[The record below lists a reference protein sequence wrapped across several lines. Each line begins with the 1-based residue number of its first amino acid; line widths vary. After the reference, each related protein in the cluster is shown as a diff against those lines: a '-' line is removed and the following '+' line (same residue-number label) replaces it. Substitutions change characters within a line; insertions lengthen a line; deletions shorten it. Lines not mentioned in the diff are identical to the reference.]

1 MFTSNARNWKSF
13 RILGHLAFLFGV
25 CCCHRGLLVSF
36 YFAAFTLTFV
46 TATQQ
51 HEAKMSI
58 TVTIHAGEMK
68 QIAHFIEGSGK
79 AAAKGRLYGLWTHS
93 DQPVIQYVV
102 DDAKRDNEK
111 IKDYLEEKHCLRLVG
126 YWSTSDDGKDQDSQ
140 TSEITNSNLT
150 QCRLPHHVK
159 SKIITSS
166 FCFVS
171 SRTILSLLFL
181 NIFPTYPSPNGNEY
195 SGVGTDRAVPWSMDF
210 YFKLLERSATKNTS
224 FINAETK

>member
-13 RILGHLAFLFGV
+13 RIRGHLAFLFGV

-36 YFAAFTLTFV
+36 YFAVFTLTFV
-46 TATQQ
+46 TATPR
-51 HEAKMSI
+51 HEAKMSV
-58 TVTIHAGEMK
+58 TVTIHKGEMK

-140 TSEITNSNLT
+140 ISQITIRILPSAASPITFSPRLL
-150 QCRLPHHVK
+150 RLP
-159 SKIITSS
+159 
-166 FCFVS
+166 FA
-171 SRTILSLLFL
+171 LFL
-181 NIFPTYPSPNGNEY
+181 
-195 SGVGTDRAVPWSMDF
+195 VA
-210 YFKLLERSATKNTS
+210 RSRHCFS
-224 FINAETK
+224 